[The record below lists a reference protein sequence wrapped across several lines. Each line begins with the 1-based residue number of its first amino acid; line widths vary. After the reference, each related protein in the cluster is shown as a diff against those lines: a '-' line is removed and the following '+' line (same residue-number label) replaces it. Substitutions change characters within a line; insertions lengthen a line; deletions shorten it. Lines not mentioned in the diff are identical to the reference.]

1 MPSKTDDVPDPWME
15 KIPVIDGGQMTDL
28 LSVVMPCYNERDT
41 IREIVARVQA
51 VPMNIELI
59 IVDDGSTDGT
69 RDILAGIEQNGARVI
84 YRETNEGKGAALCDG
99 FAAANGDVIVVQ
111 DADLEY
117 DPAEYADL
125 YDPIRRGAAD
135 VVYGT
140 RFGGKPQRVHMFWH
154 KVGNHML
161 TTLANLLFN
170 CTLTDMETC
179 YKMFRREVV
188 KDMKIRARGFDFEP
202 EFTAKILKPA
212 KWRIYEVPISYY
224 GRTYAEGKK
233 ITWRDGFHRRMDPSA
248 RAVFPESSPHAG
260 AHRLGNRAA
269 AVYGA
274 PPVVKANFPGLER
287 APHAGF

>member
-1 MPSKTDDVPDPWME
+1 MGRTVVNDEDQMP
-15 KIPVIDGGQMTDL
+15 DL

-51 VPMNIELI
+51 VPMNIELL

-69 RDILAGIEQNGARVI
+69 RDILAEIEKDGALVI
-84 YRETNEGKGAALCDG
+84 YREKNEGKGAALCDG

-117 DPAEYADL
+117 DPAEYVDL
-125 YDPIRRGAAD
+125 YDPIRRGVAD

-161 TTLANLLFN
+161 TTLANMLFN

-188 KDMKIRARGFDFEP
+188 KDIQIHAKGFDFEP

-233 ITWRDGFHRRMDPSA
+233 ITWRDGFI
-248 RAVFPESSPHAG
+248 AVWTLL
-260 AHRLGNRAA
+260 R
-269 AVYGA
+269 
-274 PPVVKANFPGLER
+274 ER
-287 APHAGF
+287 FS

>member
-1 MPSKTDDVPDPWME
+1 MERTAVNDD
-15 KIPVIDGGQMTDL
+15 GQMPDL

-51 VPMNIELI
+51 VAMNIELI

-69 RDILAGIEQNGARVI
+69 RDILAEIEQNGARVI
-84 YRETNEGKGAALCDG
+84 YREKNEGKGAALCDG

-117 DPAEYADL
+117 DPAEYVDL
-125 YDPIRRGAAD
+125 YDPIYRGAAD

-154 KVGNHML
+154 KVGNWML
-161 TTLANLLFN
+161 TTLANMLFN

-188 KDMKIRARGFDFEP
+188 KDMEIRAKGFDFEP
-202 EFTAKILKPA
+202 EFTAKILKHA

-233 ITWRDGFHRRMDPSA
+233 ITWRDGFI
-248 RAVFPESSPHAG
+248 AVWTLL
-260 AHRLGNRAA
+260 R
-269 AVYGA
+269 
-274 PPVVKANFPGLER
+274 ER
-287 APHAGF
+287 FS

>member
-1 MPSKTDDVPDPWME
+1 
-15 KIPVIDGGQMTDL
+15 MTDL
-28 LSVVMPCYNERDT
+28 LSVVMPCFNERDT
-41 IREIVARVQA
+41 IREIAARVQA

-69 RDILAGIEQNGARVI
+69 RDILAEIEQNGAHVI
-84 YRETNEGKGAALCDG
+84 YREKNEGKGAALCDG

-117 DPAEYADL
+117 DPDEYADL

-161 TTLANLLFN
+161 TTLANMLFN

-233 ITWRDGFHRRMDPSA
+233 ITWRDGFI
-248 RAVFPESSPHAG
+248 AVWTLL
-260 AHRLGNRAA
+260 R
-269 AVYGA
+269 
-274 PPVVKANFPGLER
+274 ER
-287 APHAGF
+287 FS

>member
-1 MPSKTDDVPDPWME
+1 MN
-15 KIPVIDGGQMTDL
+15 DGGQMPDL

-59 IVDDGSTDGT
+59 VVDDGSTDGT
-69 RDILAGIEQNGARVI
+69 RDILAEIEQNGAQVI
-84 YRETNEGKGAALCDG
+84 YREKNEGKGAALCDG

-125 YDPIRRGAAD
+125 YNPIRLGAAD

-154 KVGNHML
+154 KVGNWML

-233 ITWRDGFHRRMDPSA
+233 ITWRDGFI
-248 RAVFPESSPHAG
+248 AVWTLL
-260 AHRLGNRAA
+260 R
-269 AVYGA
+269 
-274 PPVVKANFPGLER
+274 ER
-287 APHAGF
+287 FS

>member
-1 MPSKTDDVPDPWME
+1 M
-15 KIPVIDGGQMTDL
+15 
-28 LSVVMPCYNERDT
+28 
-41 IREIVARVQA
+41 
-51 VPMNIELI
+51 
-59 IVDDGSTDGT
+59 DGT
-69 RDILAGIEQNGARVI
+69 RDILAEIEQNGARVI
-84 YRETNEGKGAALCDG
+84 YREKNEGKGAALCDG

-117 DPAEYADL
+117 DPGEYTDL
-125 YDPIRRGAAD
+125 YDPIRSGVAD

-154 KVGNHML
+154 KVGNRML

-233 ITWRDGFHRRMDPSA
+233 ITWRDGFI
-248 RAVFPESSPHAG
+248 AVWTLL
-260 AHRLGNRAA
+260 R
-269 AVYGA
+269 
-274 PPVVKANFPGLER
+274 ER
-287 APHAGF
+287 FS

>member
-1 MPSKTDDVPDPWME
+1 MP
-15 KIPVIDGGQMTDL
+15 DL

-59 IVDDGSTDGT
+59 VVDDGSTDGT
-69 RDILAGIEQNGARVI
+69 RDILAEIEQNGAQVI
-84 YRETNEGKGAALCDG
+84 YREKNEGKGAALCDG

-125 YDPIRRGAAD
+125 YNPIRLGAAD

-154 KVGNHML
+154 KVGNWML

-233 ITWRDGFHRRMDPSA
+233 ITWRDGFI
-248 RAVFPESSPHAG
+248 AVWTLL
-260 AHRLGNRAA
+260 R
-269 AVYGA
+269 
-274 PPVVKANFPGLER
+274 ER
-287 APHAGF
+287 FS

>member
-1 MPSKTDDVPDPWME
+1 ME
-15 KIPVIDGGQMTDL
+15 RTAVNDGGQMPDL

-59 IVDDGSTDGT
+59 VVDDGSTDGT
-69 RDILAGIEQNGARVI
+69 RDILAEIEQNGAQVI
-84 YRETNEGKGAALCDG
+84 YREKNEGKGAALCDG

-125 YDPIRRGAAD
+125 YNPIRLGAAD

-154 KVGNHML
+154 KVGNWML

-233 ITWRDGFHRRMDPSA
+233 ITWRDGFI
-248 RAVFPESSPHAG
+248 AVWTLL
-260 AHRLGNRAA
+260 R
-269 AVYGA
+269 
-274 PPVVKANFPGLER
+274 ER
-287 APHAGF
+287 FS

>member
-1 MPSKTDDVPDPWME
+1 M
-15 KIPVIDGGQMTDL
+15 
-28 LSVVMPCYNERDT
+28 
-41 IREIVARVQA
+41 
-51 VPMNIELI
+51 
-59 IVDDGSTDGT
+59 
-69 RDILAGIEQNGARVI
+69 
-84 YRETNEGKGAALCDG
+84 CDG

-117 DPAEYADL
+117 DPAEYDDL
-125 YDPIRRGAAD
+125 YDPIRSGVAD

-154 KVGNHML
+154 KVGNRML

-233 ITWRDGFHRRMDPSA
+233 ITWRDGFI
-248 RAVFPESSPHAG
+248 AVWTLL
-260 AHRLGNRAA
+260 R
-269 AVYGA
+269 
-274 PPVVKANFPGLER
+274 ER
-287 APHAGF
+287 FS

>member
-1 MPSKTDDVPDPWME
+1 MNDAPDPRME
-15 KIPVIDGGQMTDL
+15 RTAVNDDGQMPDL

-59 IVDDGSTDGT
+59 VVDDGSTDGT
-69 RDILAGIEQNGARVI
+69 RDILAEIEQNGARVI
-84 YRETNEGKGAALCDG
+84 YREKNEGKGAALCDG

-117 DPAEYADL
+117 DPAEYSDL

-154 KVGNHML
+154 KVGNRML

-188 KDMKIRARGFDFEP
+188 KDMTIRARGFDFEP

-233 ITWRDGFHRRMDPSA
+233 ITWRDGFI
-248 RAVFPESSPHAG
+248 AVWTLL
-260 AHRLGNRAA
+260 R
-269 AVYGA
+269 
-274 PPVVKANFPGLER
+274 ER
-287 APHAGF
+287 FS